1 MHSINVHEAG
11 NPCIKEIHKMESARK
26 QPPRAS
32 LPRHSNVAPRTSL
45 LAGPRPQDPRNIS
58 EKSFQAAAIRK
69 VIEYLEGHHFEVVI
83 SVKQLQTP
91 TAKDFTRVLEFLV
104 RQIDP
109 SFELTGKIDVEV
121 PELFRQLGYAFP
133 ITKNALVA
141 IGAPNT
147 WPSLLAA
154 LDWLVDTLT
163 YSQNILDEPRSDE
176 ESDEQASVAEKMLKA
191 YGLFITHQDY
201 SEDLQDLKNQLKEKM
216 DTLALQTLN
225 MKQTLA
231 ASKAEKESLKQS
243 LVNPKLL
250 DSQIACLEQE
260 VRTLANVDI
269 ALQRKKALENK
280 LAYVK
285 DELMVAQEQQKSL
298 EQTITSTKDH
308 IDKQEFTQ
316 EGLIRMEKQKEALE
330 AQSLSL
336 RKDRE
341 EAAQMAWDLEQK
353 VKDAQS
359 SIALLVRDFNAIC
372 VDFKLIPKTAK
383 NAIGVDFGLG
393 VSEGEEPVTN
403 LACLVKLPEV
413 VRAMRTRID
422 TKIKAK
428 EQALQ
433 TMDQELHSKQQQKY
447 ELDTQEK
454 TLQEAVKS
462 ASGSS
467 QLGLASMMEQI
478 EKRNRENSDLDQEIK
493 RMKDAAVSL
502 NAQLADMTNRQ
513 DSLQI
518 TIEHKQ
524 QEHARVLADCVGI
537 IEADAQA
544 VRGHQAEALDLSA
557 DIVAFSRCR
566 LE

>member
-1 MHSINVHEAG
+1 M
-11 NPCIKEIHKMESARK
+11 
-26 QPPRAS
+26 
-32 LPRHSNVAPRTSL
+32 
-45 LAGPRPQDPRNIS
+45 
-58 EKSFQAAAIRK
+58 
-69 VIEYLEGHHFEVVI
+69 VI
-83 SVKQLQTP
+83 SVKQMQTP
-91 TAKDFTRVLEFLV
+91 SAKDFTRVLEFLV
-104 RQIDP
+104 RQMDP

-121 PELFRQLGYAFP
+121 PELFRQLGYSFP

-163 YSQNILDEPRSDE
+163 YSQNILDEPRFDE
-176 ESDEQASVAEKMLKA
+176 DSDEQAAVAEKMLKA

-231 ASKAEKESLKQS
+231 AIKAEKESLKQS

-269 ALQRKKALENK
+269 ALQKKKALEMK

-285 DELMVAQEQQKSL
+285 DELMVATDQQKSL
-298 EQTITSTKDH
+298 EQSITTTKDR

-316 EGLIRMEKQKEALE
+316 EGLLRMEKQKETLE
-330 AQSLSL
+330 SQALSL

-353 VKDAQS
+353 LKDAQS
-359 SIALLVRDFNAIC
+359 NIALLVRDFNATC
-372 VDFKLIPKTAK
+372 ADFKLTPKTAK
-383 NAIGVDFGLG
+383 NAIGVDFTLG
-393 VSEGEEPVTN
+393 VSEGEEPVSN

-413 VRAMRTRID
+413 VKAMRTRID
-422 TKIKAK
+422 GKIEAK
-428 EQALQ
+428 EKALVA
-433 TMDQELHSKQQQKY
+433 MEQELHSKQQLKY
-447 ELDTQEK
+447 ELDSQEK
-454 TLQEAVKS
+454 TLQDTVKS

-467 QLGLASMMEQI
+467 QLGLASMMDQI
-478 EKRNRENSDLDQEIK
+478 ERRSRENSDLDQEIK
-493 RMKDAAVSL
+493 RMKDVALSL
-502 NAQLADMTNRQ
+502 SAQMADMTNRQ
-513 DSLQI
+513 DSLQM

-524 QEHARVLADCVGI
+524 QEHARVLADCVAL
-537 IEADAQA
+537 IEADC
-544 VRGHQAEALDLSA
+544 EAANVHNLEAMELSA
-557 DIVAFSRCR
+557 EIVAFSRAR

>member
-1 MHSINVHEAG
+1 
-11 NPCIKEIHKMESARK
+11 MESARK
-26 QPPRAS
+26 QVPRAS

-45 LAGPRPQDPRNIS
+45 LAISRPQDPRNITD
-58 EKSFQAAAIRK
+58 KSFQSSAIRK
-69 VIEYLEGHHFEVVI
+69 VIEYLESHHFDMVI
-83 SVKQLQTP
+83 SVKQMQTP
-91 TAKDFTRVLEFLV
+91 SAKDFTRVLEFLV
-104 RQIDP
+104 RQMDP

-121 PELFRQLGYAFP
+121 PELFRQLGYPFS

-163 YSQNILDEPRSDE
+163 YSQNILDEPRFDE
-176 ESDEQASVAEKMLKA
+176 DSDEQAAVAEKMLKA

-201 SEDLQDLKNQLKEKM
+201 SEDLQDLKNQLREKM

-231 ASKAEKESLKQS
+231 ATKAEKESLKQS

-269 ALQRKKALENK
+269 ALQRKKALETK

-285 DELMVAQEQQKSL
+285 DELMVATDQQKSL
-298 EQTITSTKDH
+298 EQSITATKDR

-316 EGLIRMEKQKEALE
+316 EGLIRMEKQKETLE
-330 AQSLSL
+330 SQAISL

-353 VKDAQS
+353 LKDAQS
-359 SIALLVRDFNAIC
+359 NIAILVRDFNATC
-372 VDFKLIPKTAK
+372 TDFKLTPKTAK
-383 NAIGVDFGLG
+383 NAIGVDFMLG
-393 VSEGEEPVTN
+393 VSEGEEPVSN
-403 LACLVKLPEV
+403 LAGLVKLPEV
-413 VRAMRTRID
+413 VKAMRTRID
-422 TKIKAK
+422 GKIEAK
-428 EQALQ
+428 EKALV
-433 TMDQELHSKQQQKY
+433 TMEQELHSKQQLKY
-447 ELDTQEK
+447 ELDSQEK
-454 TLQEAVKS
+454 TLQDTIKA

-467 QLGLASMMEQI
+467 QLGLTSMMDQI
-478 EKRNRENSDLDQEIK
+478 ERRTRENSDLDQEIK
-493 RMKDAAVSL
+493 RMKDVALSL
-502 NAQLADMTNRQ
+502 SAQMADMTNRQ
-513 DSLQI
+513 DSLQM
-518 TIEHKQ
+518 TIEHRQ
-524 QEHARVLADCVGI
+524 QEHARVLADCAAL
-537 IEADAQA
+537 IEADC
-544 VRGHQAEALDLSA
+544 EAANVHNLEAMELSA
-557 DIVAFSRCR
+557 EIVAFSRAR

>member
-1 MHSINVHEAG
+1 
-11 NPCIKEIHKMESARK
+11 MESARK
-26 QPPRAS
+26 AQPRAS
-32 LPRHSNVAPRTSL
+32 LPRPSNVAPRTSL
-45 LAGPRPQDPRNIS
+45 LAGSRAQDPRNTS
-58 EKSFQAAAIRK
+58 DKSFQFAAIRK
-69 VIEYLEGHHFEVVI
+69 VIEYLESHHFDTPI
-83 SVKQLQTP
+83 SVKQMQTP

-121 PELFRQLGYAFP
+121 PELFRQLGYVFP
-133 ITKNALVA
+133 IGKNALVA

-154 LDWLVDTLT
+154 LDWLVDTLI
-163 YSQNILDEPRSDE
+163 YSQNILEEPRMDE
-176 ESDEQASVAEKMLKA
+176 ESDEQAAVAEKMLKA

-225 MKQTLA
+225 MRQTLA

-250 DSQIACLEQE
+250 ESQITCLEQE

-269 ALQRKKALENK
+269 ALQKKRALEAK

-285 DELMVAQEQQKSL
+285 DELAVAQDQQKSL
-298 EQTITSTKDH
+298 EHAVSSTKDR

-330 AQSLSL
+330 AQAFSL

-353 VKDAQS
+353 LKDAQS
-359 SIALLVRDFNAIC
+359 NIALLVRDFNSTC
-372 VDFKLIPKTAK
+372 GDFKLIPKTAK
-383 NAIGVDFGLG
+383 NALGVDFVLG
-393 VSEGEEPVTN
+393 VGEGEEQVTN
-403 LACLVKLPEV
+403 LACLAKLPEV
-413 VRAMRTRID
+413 VRAMRSSLD
-422 TKIKAK
+422 AKIKAK

-433 TMDQELHSKQQQKY
+433 AMEQELHLKQQQKY
-447 ELDTQEK
+447 ELDVQEK
-454 TLQEAVKS
+454 TLQDSVKS

-467 QLGLASMMEQI
+467 QFGLASMMEQI
-478 EKRNRENSDLDQEIK
+478 EKRTRENSDLDQEIK
-493 RMKDAAVSL
+493 RMRDGALGLSAE
-502 NAQLADMTNRQ
+502 LADMTNRQ

-518 TIEHKQ
+518 TLEHKK
-524 QEHARVLADCVGI
+524 QEHARVLADCVAVI
-537 IEADAQA
+537 QADTEAVTA
-544 VRGHQAEALDLSA
+544 HQTEALDLSA
-557 DIVAFSRCR
+557 DIVAFSRAR